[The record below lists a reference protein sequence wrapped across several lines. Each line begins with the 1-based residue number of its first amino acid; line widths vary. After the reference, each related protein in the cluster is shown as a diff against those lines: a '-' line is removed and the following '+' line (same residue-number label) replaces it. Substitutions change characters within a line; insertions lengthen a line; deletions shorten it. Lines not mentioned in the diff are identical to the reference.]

1 MKRKNWIYLIALCAA
16 LMCSCSSKTEKI
28 ESIEGF
34 ENYKDACDKGRF
46 DVAHQ
51 FIERM
56 SEFEQYQPLR
66 YLFAKE
72 VEVITE
78 DLNRESINELRNLFN
93 RYKKIGTY
101 ELDKMCESLIEKTI
115 ANNNMNLCEELM
127 QLHND
132 DDYPDALNIAILN
145 MYKENDINKFR
156 RFAIAR
162 INDYK
167 IDKYIKDYLSYTD
180 DKELF
185 RSLATKYK
193 DNLFNEP
200 EVLALYERMYPEE
213 LKGII
218 RDELFKHKKDIPARP
233 STGIVKSDM
242 YREIPEEY
250 LEYNSR
256 VQAYNAQCFNMLS
269 YAYSFNDKAL
279 ANLIVSNMSS
289 SLTYQSMGDWNVVVE
304 KRNDSSSAFDA
315 YMVKTNNDEIEEAK
329 QQIKNYFSK

>member
-16 LMCSCSSKTEKI
+16 LMCSCSSKT

-72 VEVITE
+72 VEFITE

-93 RYKKIGTY
+93 RYKKLGTN

-115 ANNNMNLCEELM
+115 AKNNMNLCEELM
-127 QLHND
+127 QLHYD
-132 DDYPDALNIAILN
+132 DDYPDAVNIAILN

-156 RFAIAR
+156 SFAIAR

-193 DNLFNEP
+193 NNLFNEP

-213 LKGII
+213 LKGKI
-218 RDELFKHKKDIPARP
+218 RDELFKHKKNIPTRP
-233 STGIVKSDM
+233 STGIVKSNR
-242 YREIPEEY
+242 YGEIPEEY
-250 LEYNSR
+250 LEYNSQ

-269 YAYSFNDKAL
+269 YAYSFNDKTM
-279 ANLIVSNMSS
+279 ANFIVSNMSS
-289 SLTYQSMGDWNVVVE
+289 SLTYQALGNWGQVAE
-304 KRNDSSSAFDA
+304 KNPNSNSTYEA
-315 YMVKTNNDEIEEAK
+315 YMVKINNDEIEEAK

>member
-1 MKRKNWIYLIALCAA
+1 MRKNWIYLIALCAA
-16 LMCSCSSKTEKI
+16 LMCSCSSKTKR
-28 ESIEGF
+28 IEGF

-72 VEVITE
+72 VELVAE
-78 DLNRESINELRNLFN
+78 NLNRESIYELRNLFN
-93 RYKKIGTY
+93 RYKKIGTDQI
-101 ELDKMCESLIEKTI
+101 DKMCESLIEKAI
-115 ANNNMNLCEELM
+115 AKNNMNLCEELM
-127 QLHND
+127 QLHYD

-156 RFAIAR
+156 SFAIVR

-185 RSLATKYK
+185 RSLATKYQN
-193 DNLFNEP
+193 NLFNEP
-200 EVLALYERMYPEE
+200 EILALYERMYPEE
-213 LKGII
+213 LKGKI
-218 RDELFKHKKDIPARP
+218 RGELFKHKKDIPTRP
-233 STGIVKSDM
+233 STGIVKSNM

-256 VQAYNAQCFNMLS
+256 VQAYNAQCFRMLS
-269 YAYSFNDKAL
+269 YACSFNDKTL
-279 ANLIVSNMSS
+279 ANFIVSNMSS
-289 SLTYQSMGDWNVVVE
+289 SLTYQSIGDWNEVVE
-304 KRNDSSSAFDA
+304 KKKDISSAFDA

-329 QQIKNYFSK
+329 QQINNYFSK

>member
-16 LMCSCSSKTEKI
+16 LMCSCSSKTEK
-28 ESIEGF
+28 IEGF

-93 RYKKIGTY
+93 RYQKIGTY

-115 ANNNMNLCEELM
+115 AKNNMNLCEELM

-162 INDYK
+162 INDYE

-193 DNLFNEP
+193 NNLFNEP

-213 LKGII
+213 LKGKI
-218 RDELFKHKKDIPARP
+218 RDELLKHKKDIPARP

-242 YREIPEEY
+242 YGEIPEEY

-256 VQAYNAQCFNMLS
+256 GRHTMRS
-269 YAYSFNDKAL
+269 
-279 ANLIVSNMSS
+279 VS
-289 SLTYQSMGDWNVVVE
+289 TC
-304 KRNDSSSAFDA
+304 
-315 YMVKTNNDEIEEAK
+315 
-329 QQIKNYFSK
+329 